1 MNATTTSYNDN
12 ITYDGSQAESEQTC
26 RLCGG
31 SLATLFFKKVLGKY
45 DIAYLKCA
53 QCFSLLTERPYWLE
67 EAYQKSNLSN
77 ADTGAAQRNITNLAA
92 TYAISKLLKAKNVI
106 DIGGGDGL
114 LCRLLRDYQINCYLQ
129 DKYATPTYGQGFTE
143 RDFVSPDLVV
153 GFEVLEHYPNPLS
166 DLEDLFLITPL
177 RFYCLP
183 QSITI
188 KTKTG
193 GT

>member
-114 LCRLLRDYQINCYLQ
+114 LCRLLRDYQINC
-129 DKYATPTYGQGFTE
+129 
-143 RDFVSPDLVV
+143 
-153 GFEVLEHYPNPLS
+153 
-166 DLEDLFLITPL
+166 
-177 RFYCLP
+177 
-183 QSITI
+183 
-188 KTKTG
+188 
-193 GT
+193 